1 MFVVSIY
8 VHDAYIASFYSEN
21 QELVRNAVDWFEAQK
36 DTVCRV
42 SVQRPRKEGDTYKEK
57 SH

>member
-1 MFVVSIY
+1 MFSVSIY
-8 VHDAYIASFYSEN
+8 VHDVYTASFYSEN
-21 QELVRNAVDWFEAQK
+21 QDLVWNVVDWFESQK

-42 SVQRPRKEGDTYKEK
+42 SVKRPKKEGDYNKEK